1 MQPGVIS
8 SYVPYCAG
16 FNSTTIYLLD
26 LTSTLKYLNTFQ
38 GPFKKRAGPDSIW
51 KTVREDVDH
60 SHFECDKSA
69 DNDYRIPTSREY
81 QLMDRAVPS
90 TLNRPIYKVRL
101 IFLFR
106 YIMLVRLVV
115 KFLRVPRCQKVPK
128 SDFQS
133 QFSSQKPSES
143 F

>member
-1 MQPGVIS
+1 M
-8 SYVPYCAG
+8 
-16 FNSTTIYLLD
+16 NTYLI
-26 LTSTLKYLNTFQ
+26 FQ

-90 TLNRPIYKVRL
+90 SLNRPIYKVRL
-101 IFLFR
+101 IFLQ
-106 YIMLVRLVV
+106 LSTAHHLERL
-115 KFLRVPRCQKVPK
+115 
-128 SDFQS
+128 
-133 QFSSQKPSES
+133 E
-143 F
+143 